1 MSLEEL
7 SKQVQEMALAL
18 KSAQDENHHYRQEL
32 KAAKD
37 EVDRLVR
44 GERERSTETAH
55 SPPAHPSHNQVIYV
69 SQNRR
74 VERFR
79 DRPRNQSEQGI
90 LDWIADVKSHLAGR
104 KLSTDEQAAYI
115 LDHLAGKAR
124 LEIQGRGPEVSSD
137 PNQIFNVLTRIFGDG
152 ESIGQLWTRFFK
164 YEQRPGDDLLTCSLD
179 LLLLYQQIEALD
191 QSCQLSRDRML
202 KERFADAVRD
212 ESLRRELR
220 RLGTEQPSLSF
231 FDARDRAIEWL
242 GNRSASK
249 KDRVEVSSHGIQ
261 GDVALKKMIEENQ
274 RIMQELVHVLKSSP
288 ARPSAPMRRERACWE
303 CGSPDHIRSTCP
315 QLKAKKDAS
324 ATTPPTQSQEN

>member
-124 LEIQGRGPEVSSD
+124 LEIQGRGP
-137 PNQIFNVLTRIFGDG
+137 QTLT
-152 ESIGQLWTRFFK
+152 K
-164 YEQRPGDDLLTCSLD
+164 YSMFLQEYLVMVR
-179 LLLLYQQIEALD
+179 ALD
-191 QSCQLSRDRML
+191 SSGHVFLNM
-202 KERFADAVRD
+202 
-212 ESLRRELR
+212 
-220 RLGTEQPSLSF
+220 
-231 FDARDRAIEWL
+231 
-242 GNRSASK
+242 SK
-249 KDRVEVSSHGIQ
+249 GQ
-261 GDVALKKMIEENQ
+261 AM
-274 RIMQELVHVLKSSP
+274 
-288 ARPSAPMRRERACWE
+288 
-303 CGSPDHIRSTCP
+303 TY
-315 QLKAKKDAS
+315 
-324 ATTPPTQSQEN
+324 